1 MEEQSRSP
9 NSAESQDSG
18 GDCLDRVARVFYIIG
33 ITPRRVAPLRIV
45 PVAAAIIPLG
55 WVIYNPDTVCRLSDD
70 EFLALMA
77 HEAYHLTMMRHRK
90 RLMRA
95 ILLSIL
101 KIGVAIDLAL
111 TTIVLGA
118 LSGLGADN
126 PIVLIPAV
134 LIGLV
139 GSSQV
144 LPKLAKLGVP
154 VFQEEIEANTFAAEV
169 AGYQALYSLFMK
181 LRRLSGPQ
189 ATLLKMLRGF

>member
-18 GDCLDRVARVFYIIG
+18 GDCLDRVTRAFYIIG
-33 ITPRRVAPLRIV
+33 ITAKRVAPLRIV

-55 WVIYNPDTVCRLSDD
+55 WVIYNPDTVCRLSD
-70 EFLALMA
+70 EELLALMA

-101 KIGVAIDLAL
+101 KIGVALDLAL
-111 TTIVLGA
+111 SMIALGV

-144 LPKLAKLGVP
+144 LPKLARLGVP
-154 VFQEEIEANTFAAEV
+154 VFQEEIEANTFAAVV
-169 AGYQALYSLFMK
+169 AGNQALRSLFTK
-181 LRRLSGPQ
+181 LKHVRGSQ
-189 ATLLKMLRGF
+189 VTLLKMLRGF